1 VNKKKTY
8 AQSEDDDDN
17 HVDGLLTTV
26 GARVR
31 KARETKALARRL
43 VSEKSGVS
51 PRYLAQIEAGEGNIS
66 IGLLK
71 RISLALDIPLEW
83 LVWEDDPWSSDTA
96 YIIDLYR
103 KASPEIRTKVSR
115 ALLPEGGSQQKA
127 NRVCLL
133 GLRGA
138 GKSTLG
144 AMAGATLD
152 VPFLELNREIE
163 RRAGMSVNEVYA
175 LYGQEGYR
183 QLESEAVTGVI
194 EGYDRLI
201 LAVAGGIA
209 SQPDTYNNVLARF
222 NTIWI
227 KASPDE
233 HMARVQAQGDTR
245 PMSDNPEAMEQLK
258 SILRSREE
266 SYRRADLFLNTH
278 SKTPKQSLADLVSLI
293 AESGFFAKK

>member
-1 VNKKKTY
+1 MNKQKPY
-8 AQSEDDDDN
+8 AHDKNNDDKHLDE
-17 HVDGLLTTV
+17 LLTTV

-31 KARETKALARRL
+31 KARETKALARRV

-66 IGLLK
+66 IGLLQ
-71 RISLALDIPLEW
+71 RVALALDIPLEW
-83 LVWEDDPWSSDTA
+83 LLWEDDPWNSDTA

-115 ALLPEGGSQQKA
+115 ALVPEGGSQQKA

-144 AMAGATLD
+144 MMAGASLH

-163 RRAGMSVNEVYA
+163 LRAGMSVDEVYA

-183 QLESEAVTGVI
+183 QFEAEAVAGVV
-194 EGYDRLI
+194 EEYDNLI

-209 SQPDTYNNVLARF
+209 AQPDTYNNVLARF

-233 HMARVQAQGDTR
+233 HMARVQAQGDMR
-245 PMSDNPEAMEQLK
+245 PMSGNPEAMEQLK

-266 SYRRADLFLNTH
+266 SYRRADLFLDTH
-278 SKTPKQSLADLVSLI
+278 SKTPKQSLADLFSLI
-293 AESGFFAKK
+293 AENGFFAKK